1 MSVKNNILDGTGAVL
16 ADIKYHHIQPDSTRS
31 VTQQNVSHL
40 ISYNLLPKNRKT
52 IIVPGS
58 PPTWSP
64 KPLPLHIPA
73 DKGVHTMDP
82 VRDIFPTAPLE
93 PLFRALDSS
102 CPTFS
107 PKNID
112 LITDRRHLRLLLA
125 YAGGSKKEFRI
136 DAEIVGGT
144 VLFSV
149 WMVFK
154 TCYVDG
160 SSKSGYGR
168 NFEKL
173 FTKAPEE
180 AERSITHN
188 RAVEYSLGGIRI
200 LLRYEVDACVSIPG
214 IQSQQQQQQPDRSTT
229 TPTGFRVLSRGSL
242 VASDRIA
249 EIKTTRVGKNLATSN
264 NIAQLWFSCTP
275 MLLMGYHRG
284 EGTFSELAETNVRAT
299 GKLDQWEKSNTQRLQ
314 RMVKVLEMIL
324 QILRGLKKRK
334 CAIILK
340 KGMEDLQ
347 VYELDE
353 GKYTFGLP
361 DDIKA
366 KWD

>member
-1 MSVKNNILDGTGAVL
+1 
-16 ADIKYHHIQPDSTRS
+16 
-31 VTQQNVSHL
+31 
-40 ISYNLLPKNRKT
+40 
-52 IIVPGS
+52 
-58 PPTWSP
+58 
-64 KPLPLHIPA
+64 
-73 DKGVHTMDP
+73 MDP
-82 VRDIFPTAPLE
+82 VRDIFPAAPLE

-112 LITDRRHLRLLLA
+112 LITDRRHLRLLLG

-144 VLFSV
+144 VLFSI
-149 WMVFK
+149 WTVFE

-180 AERSITHN
+180 AEGSITHN
-188 RAVEYSLGGIRI
+188 RVVEYSLGGIRI
-200 LLRYEVDACVSIPG
+200 LLRYEVDACVGIPG
-214 IQSQQQQQQPDRSTT
+214 VQSQQQQQPDRSTT

-242 VASDRIA
+242 AASDSIA
-249 EIKTTRVGKNLATSN
+249 EIKTTRVGKNLATPS
-264 NIAQLWFSCTP
+264 NIAQLWFSRTP
-275 MLLMGYHRG
+275 MLLMGYHQG
-284 EGTFSELAETNVRAT
+284 EGTFSELAETNVQAT
-299 GKLDQWEKSNTQRLQ
+299 GKLGQWEKNNTLRLQ

-324 QILRGLKKRK
+324 QVLRGLKKGK

-347 VYELDE
+347 IYELDE
-353 GKYTFGLP
+353 GKYAFGLP